1 MSDMRIPS
9 RALRI
14 LSAFLLAAT
23 FSAAQAQYPTKPI
36 RMIVPYAA
44 GGTTDVLARIMADK
58 LGQALGQTVL
68 VEIKPGAGGT
78 VGADAAAKSPAD
90 GYTIVMGA
98 PGSHSTATSLYAK
111 LPYDPVKDFAP
122 IVHVANVPNS
132 IVVHPSLP
140 VKSVPELIA
149 YAKAN
154 PGVLS
159 YGSAGTGATT
169 HLTGELFALQTGV
182 KLTHIPYKGSGQ
194 AMIDLLGGQI
204 QMMFENLPGAAN
216 QIRSG
221 KIRGIAVTSLRRSP
235 AFPDLPA
242 VSETLPGF
250 EVVAWFG
257 LFAPAGTPPAIVAR
271 LNAESDK
278 ALRMADVREKI
289 AQAGSDPIGGTP
301 DDLAKFLAG
310 DIAKWVRVTREAG
323 IKPQ

>member
-1 MSDMRIPS
+1 MRN
-9 RALRI
+9 LR
-14 LSAFLLAAT
+14 FLGVFLAVLCGGAH
-23 FSAAQAQYPTKPI
+23 AQYPTKPI

-58 LGQALGQTVL
+58 LTQALGQTVL

-78 VGADAAAKSPAD
+78 VGAEAAAKSAPD

-122 IVHVANVPNS
+122 IIHVANVPNS
-132 IVVHPSLP
+132 IVVNPSVP
-140 VKSVPELIA
+140 VKSVAELIA
-149 YAKAN
+149 YAKVH
-154 PGVLS
+154 PGELT

-169 HLTGELFALQTGV
+169 HLTGELFALQAGV

-216 QIRSG
+216 QIRTG
-221 KIRGIAVTSLRRSP
+221 KIRGLAVTSLKRSP

-257 LFAPAGTPPAIVAR
+257 LFAPAGTPGAIIAR
-271 LNAESDK
+271 LNAECDK
-278 ALRMADVREKI
+278 ALHLPEVREKI
-289 AQAGSDPIGGTP
+289 AAAGSDPIGGTP
-301 DDLAKFLAG
+301 EDMARFLAA

-323 IKPQ
+323 IRPQ

>member
-1 MSDMRIPS
+1 MRAP
-9 RALRI
+9 RN
-14 LSAFLLAAT
+14 LSFLLFAMLCG
-23 FSAAQAQYPTKPI
+23 SALGQYPVKPI

-58 LGQALGQTVL
+58 LGHALGQSVI
-68 VEIKPGAGGT
+68 VEYKPGAGGT
-78 VGADAAAKSPAD
+78 IGAEAAAKSAAD

-98 PGSHSTATSLYAK
+98 PGSHSTAPSLYAK

-132 IVVHPSLP
+132 IIVHPSLP
-140 VKSVPELIA
+140 VKSVTELIA
-149 YAKAN
+149 YAKVH
-154 PGVLS
+154 PGELT

-169 HLTGELFALQTGV
+169 HLTGELFALLANV

-194 AMIDLLGGQI
+194 AMVDLLGGQI
-204 QMMFENLPGAAN
+204 QMMFENLPGAAS

-221 KIRGIAVTSLRRSP
+221 KVRGLAVTSLRRSA

-250 EVVAWFG
+250 EVVAWFA
-257 LFAPAGTPPAIVAR
+257 LFAPAATPVSVVAR

-278 ALRMADVREKI
+278 ALHLAEVRDKI
-289 AQAGSDPIGGTP
+289 AAAGSDPIGGTP
-301 DDLAKFLAG
+301 EDMARFLAN

>member
-1 MSDMRIPS
+1 MRAP
-9 RALRI
+9 RI
-14 LSAFLLAAT
+14 LSFLLFAT
-23 FSAAQAQYPTKPI
+23 LCGSALGQYPVKPI

-58 LGQALGQTVL
+58 LGHALGQSVI
-68 VEIKPGAGGT
+68 VEYKPGAGGT
-78 VGADAAAKSPAD
+78 IGAEAAAKSAAD

-98 PGSHSTATSLYAK
+98 PGSHSTAPSLYAK

-132 IVVHPSLP
+132 IIVHPSLP
-140 VKSVPELIA
+140 VKSVTELIA
-149 YAKAN
+149 YAKLH
-154 PGVLS
+154 PGELT

-169 HLTGELFALQTGV
+169 HLTGELFALLANV

-194 AMIDLLGGQI
+194 AMVDLLGGQI

-221 KIRGIAVTSLRRSP
+221 KVRGLAVTGLRRSA

-250 EVVAWFG
+250 EVVAWFA
-257 LFAPAGTPPAIVAR
+257 LFAPAGTPPPIIAR

-278 ALRMADVREKI
+278 ALHLAEVRDKI
-289 AQAGSDPIGGTP
+289 AAAGSDPIGGTP
-301 DDLAKFLAG
+301 EDMARFLAN

>member
-1 MSDMRIPS
+1 MRTF
-9 RALRI
+9 RT
-14 LSAFLLAAT
+14 LSALLLAVCCAP
-23 FSAAQAQYPTKPI
+23 ALAQTYPTKPI

-58 LGQALGQTVL
+58 LGQALGQSVI
-68 VEIKPGAGGT
+68 VEYKPGAGGT
-78 VGADAAAKSPAD
+78 IGAEAAARSPAD
-90 GYTIVMGA
+90 GYTILMGA

-111 LPYDPVKDFAP
+111 LPYDPVRDFAP

-132 IVVHPSLP
+132 IITHPSLP
-140 VKSVPELIA
+140 VKSVSELIA
-149 YAKAN
+149 YAKSH
-154 PGVLS
+154 PGELT

-169 HLTGELFALQTGV
+169 HLTGELFALLANV

-221 KIRGIAVTSLRRSP
+221 KVRGLAVTSLRRTA
-235 AFPDLPA
+235 AFPELPA

-250 EVVAWFG
+250 EVVAWFA
-257 LFAPAGTPPAIVAR
+257 LFAPAGTPAPIVAR
-271 LNAESDK
+271 LNAESDR
-278 ALRMADVREKI
+278 ALKMADVREKI

-301 DDLAKFLAG
+301 EDLAKFLAG
-310 DIAKWVRVTREAG
+310 DIAKWTRVTREAG

>member
-1 MSDMRIPS
+1 M
-9 RALRI
+9 RALR
-14 LSAFLLAAT
+14 FLPALLFVALGFQAH
-23 FSAAQAQYPTKPI
+23 AQYPTKPVKL
-36 RMIVPYAA
+36 IVPYAA
-44 GGTTDVLARIMADK
+44 GGTTDVLARIVADK
-58 LGQALGQTVL
+58 LTQSLGQQV
-68 VEIKPGAGGT
+68 VIEYKPGAGGT
-78 VGADAAAKSPAD
+78 IGADAAAKSPPD

-98 PGSHSTATSLYAK
+98 PGSHSTAPSLYAK
-111 LPYDPVKDFAP
+111 LPFDPVKDFAP

-132 IVVHPSLP
+132 IIVHPTLP

-154 PGVLS
+154 PGRLT

-169 HLTGELFALQTGV
+169 HLTGELFALMADV
-182 KLTHIPYKGSGQ
+182 KLTHIPYKGSSQ

-204 QMMFENLPGAAN
+204 QMMFENLPGAAS
-216 QIRSG
+216 QIRSS
-221 KIRGIAVTSLRRSP
+221 KVRGLAVTSLRRSP

-250 EVVAWFG
+250 EVVAWFA

-271 LNAESDK
+271 LNAESDR
-278 ALRMADVREKI
+278 ALKLADVREKI

-301 DDLAKFLAG
+301 EDLAKFLAA
-310 DIAKWVRVTREAG
+310 DIAKWARVTREAG

>member
-1 MSDMRIPS
+1 MRVIRLMSVCL
-9 RALRI
+9 ALC
-14 LSAFLLAAT
+14 LVAAPQ
-23 FSAAQAQYPTKPI
+23 AHAQYPTKPI

-68 VEIKPGAGGT
+68 VEYKPGAGGT
-78 VGADAAAKSPAD
+78 IGAEAAAKSPPD

-98 PGSHSTATSLYAK
+98 PGSHSTAPSLYAK

-132 IVVHPSLP
+132 IIVNPAVP
-140 VKSVPELIA
+140 VKSVAELIA
-149 YAKAN
+149 YAKAH
-154 PGVLS
+154 PGELT

-169 HLTGELFALQTGV
+169 HLTGELFALLANV

-194 AMIDLLGGQI
+194 AMVDLLGGQI

-216 QIRSG
+216 QIRSN
-221 KIRGIAVTSLRRSP
+221 KVRGLAVTSLRRSA

-250 EVVAWFG
+250 EVVAWFA

-271 LNAESDK
+271 LNAESDR

-301 DDLAKFLAG
+301 EELARFLAG
-310 DIAKWVRVTREAG
+310 DIAKWARVTREAG
-323 IKPQ
+323 IKAQ

>member
-1 MSDMRIPS
+1 MRTLP
-9 RALRI
+9 ALALLFAPLI
-14 LSAFLLAAT
+14 AF
-23 FSAAQAQYPTKPI
+23 AQAYPSKPVK
-36 RMIVPYAA
+36 MIVPYAA

-58 LGQALGQTVL
+58 LAQGLGQTV
-68 VEIKPGAGGT
+68 VIEYKPGAGGT
-78 VGADAAAKSPAD
+78 IGADAAAKSPAD
-90 GYTIVMGA
+90 GYTMVMGA

-132 IVVHPSLP
+132 IVVHPSLA

-149 YAKAN
+149 YARTR
-154 PGVLS
+154 PGELT

-169 HLTGELFALQTGV
+169 HLTGELFALLANV

-194 AMIDLLGGQI
+194 AMVDLLGGQI
-204 QMMFENLPGAAN
+204 QMMFENLPGAAT

-221 KIRGIAVTSLRRSP
+221 KIRGLAVTSLRRSA

-250 EVVAWFG
+250 EVVAWFA
-257 LFAPAGTPPAIVAR
+257 LFAPAGTPAAIVAR
-271 LNAESDK
+271 LNAESNR
-278 ALRMADVREKI
+278 ALSLAEVREKI
-289 AQAGSDPIGGTP
+289 AAAGSDPIGGTS
-301 DDLAKFLAG
+301 DELARFLAN
-310 DIAKWVRVTREAG
+310 DIAKWTRVTRDAG

>member
-1 MSDMRIPS
+1 MSAVRIMGV
-9 RALRI
+9 LL
-14 LSAFLLAAT
+14 LSMLCGAAH
-23 FSAAQAQYPTKPI
+23 AQGYPAKPI
-36 RMIVPYAA
+36 KMIVPYAA
-44 GGTTDVLARIMADK
+44 GGTTDVLARIVADK
-58 LGQALGQTVL
+58 LTQSLGQTVL
-68 VEIKPGAGGT
+68 IEYKPGAGGT
-78 VGADAAAKSPAD
+78 IGAEAAARSAPD

-132 IVVHPSLP
+132 IIVNPGVP
-140 VKSVPELIA
+140 VKSVAELIA
-149 YAKAN
+149 YAKTR
-154 PGVLS
+154 PGELT

-169 HLTGELFALQTGV
+169 HLTGELFSLLANV

-194 AMIDLLGGQI
+194 AMVDLLGGQI

-221 KIRGIAVTSLRRSP
+221 KVRGLAVTSLRRTA
-235 AFPDLPA
+235 AFPELPA

-250 EVVAWFG
+250 EVVAWFA
-257 LFAPAGTPPAIVAR
+257 LFAPAGTPAPIIAR
-271 LNAESDK
+271 LNAEADR
-278 ALRMADVREKI
+278 ALKMTDVREKI
-289 AQAGSDPIGGTP
+289 AQAGSDPIGGSP

-323 IKPQ
+323 IKAQ

>member
-1 MSDMRIPS
+1 MNLMP
-9 RALRI
+9 RALQC
-14 LSAFLLAAT
+14 LSALLLVAS
-23 FSAAQAQYPTKPI
+23 FGSAHAQYPTKPI

-58 LGQALGQTVL
+58 LGTALGQAV
-68 VEIKPGAGGT
+68 VIEYRPGAGGT
-78 VGADAAAKSPAD
+78 IGAEAAARAPND

-98 PGSHSTATSLYAK
+98 PGTHSTATSLYAK

-132 IVVHPSLP
+132 IIVNPTLP

-149 YAKAN
+149 YARSK
-154 PGVLS
+154 PGELT

-169 HLTGELFALQTGV
+169 HLTGELFALLANV

-194 AMIDLLGGQI
+194 AMVDLLGGQI
-204 QMMFENLPGAAN
+204 QMMFENLPGAAT
-216 QIRSG
+216 QIRAG
-221 KIRGIAVTSLRRSP
+221 KVRGLAVTSLRRSP

-257 LFAPAGTPPAIVAR
+257 LFAPAGTPAAIIAR

-278 ALRMADVREKI
+278 ALHMADVREKI

>member
-1 MSDMRIPS
+1 MRNFRRLP
-9 RALRI
+9 AL
-14 LSAFLLAAT
+14 LLAALCLP
-23 FSAAQAQYPTKPI
+23 ALAQYPAKPVKL
-36 RMIVPYAA
+36 IVPYAA
-44 GGTTDVLARIMADK
+44 GGTTDVLARIVADK
-58 LGQALGQTVL
+58 LTQSLGQPV
-68 VEIKPGAGGT
+68 VIEYKPGAGGT
-78 VGADAAAKSPAD
+78 IGADAAAKSPPD

-98 PGSHSTATSLYAK
+98 PGSHSTAPSLYAK
-111 LPYDPVKDFAP
+111 LPFDPVKDFAP

-132 IVVHPSLP
+132 IIVHPTVP
-140 VKSVPELIA
+140 VKSVVELIA

-154 PGVLS
+154 PGKLT

-169 HLTGELFALQTGV
+169 HLTGELFALLADV
-182 KLTHIPYKGSGQ
+182 KLTHVPYKGSAQ

-204 QMMFENLPGAAN
+204 QMMFENLPGAAS

-221 KIRGIAVTSLRRSP
+221 KLRGLAVTSLRRSP

-250 EVVAWFG
+250 EVVAWFA

-271 LNAESDK
+271 LNAETDR
-278 ALRMADVREKI
+278 ALKLADVREKI

-301 DDLAKFLAG
+301 DELARFLAG
-310 DIAKWVRVTREAG
+310 DIAKWARVTREAG

>member
-1 MSDMRIPS
+1 MRNFRRLP
-9 RALRI
+9 AL
-14 LSAFLLAAT
+14 LLAALCLP
-23 FSAAQAQYPTKPI
+23 ALAQYPAKPVK
-36 RMIVPYAA
+36 MIVPYAA
-44 GGTTDVLARIMADK
+44 GGTTDVLARIVADK
-58 LGQALGQTVL
+58 LTQSLGQPV
-68 VEIKPGAGGT
+68 VIEYKPGAGGT
-78 VGADAAAKSPAD
+78 IGADAAAKSPPD

-98 PGSHSTATSLYAK
+98 PGSHSTAPSLYAK
-111 LPYDPVKDFAP
+111 LPFDPVKDFAP

-132 IVVHPSLP
+132 IIVHPTVP
-140 VKSVPELIA
+140 VKSVVELIA

-154 PGVLS
+154 PGKLT

-169 HLTGELFALQTGV
+169 HLTGELFALLADV
-182 KLTHIPYKGSGQ
+182 KLTHVPSKGSAQ

-204 QMMFENLPGAAN
+204 QMMFENLPGAAS

-221 KIRGIAVTSLRRSP
+221 KLRGLAVTSLRRSP

-250 EVVAWFG
+250 EVVAWFA

-271 LNAESDK
+271 LNAETDR
-278 ALRMADVREKI
+278 ALKLADVREKI

-301 DDLAKFLAG
+301 DELARFLAG
-310 DIAKWVRVTREAG
+310 DIAKWARVTREAG

>member
-1 MSDMRIPS
+1 MRVLIALLLSPFLAFAQGYPS
-9 RALRI
+9 R
-14 LSAFLLAAT
+14 
-23 FSAAQAQYPTKPI
+23 PVK
-36 RMIVPYAA
+36 MIVPYAA

-58 LGQALGQTVL
+58 LTQGLGQTV
-68 VEIKPGAGGT
+68 VIEYKPGAGGT
-78 VGADAAAKSPAD
+78 IGAEAAAKSLAD

-132 IVVHPSLP
+132 IVVHPSVP
-140 VKSVPELIA
+140 VKSVAELIA
-149 YAKAN
+149 YAKAH
-154 PGVLS
+154 PGELT

-169 HLTGELFALQTGV
+169 HLTGELFALLANV

-194 AMIDLLGGQI
+194 AMVDLLGGQI
-204 QMMFENLPGAAN
+204 QMMFENLPGAAT

-221 KIRGIAVTSLRRSP
+221 KIRGLAVTSLRRSA

-250 EVVAWFG
+250 EVVAWFA
-257 LFAPAGTPPAIVAR
+257 LFAPAGTPPAIVSR
-271 LNAESDK
+271 LNGESNK
-278 ALRMADVREKI
+278 ALSLAEVREKI
-289 AQAGSDPIGGTP
+289 AAAGSDPIGGTA
-301 DDLAKFLAG
+301 DDLAKFLAN
-310 DIAKWVRVTREAG
+310 DISKWTRVTREAG

>member
-1 MSDMRIPS
+1 M
-9 RALRI
+9 RALH
-14 LSAFLLAAT
+14 FLTALLFAVPGFQAH
-23 FSAAQAQYPTKPI
+23 AQYPTKPVKL
-36 RMIVPYAA
+36 IVPYAA

-58 LGQALGQTVL
+58 LTQSLGQTMVI
-68 VEIKPGAGGT
+68 EYKPGAGGT
-78 VGADAAAKSPAD
+78 IGADAAAKSPAD

-98 PGSHSTATSLYAK
+98 PGSHSTAPSLYAK
-111 LPYDPVKDFAP
+111 LPFDPVKDFAP

-132 IVVHPSLP
+132 IIVHPTLP

-154 PGVLS
+154 PGKLN

-169 HLTGELFALQTGV
+169 HLTGELFALMADV
-182 KLTHIPYKGSGQ
+182 KLTHIPYKGSSQ
-194 AMIDLLGGQI
+194 AMIDLLGGQT
-204 QMMFENLPGAAN
+204 QMMFENLPGAAG

-221 KIRGIAVTSLRRSP
+221 KLRGLAVTSLRRSP

-250 EVVAWFG
+250 EVVAWFA

-271 LNAESDK
+271 LNSESDR
-278 ALRMADVREKI
+278 ALKMADVREKI

-301 DDLAKFLAG
+301 EDLAKFLAG
-310 DIAKWVRVTREAG
+310 DIAKWARVTREAG